1 MKKTE
6 HQILKSILSKTLK
19 MITSG
24 TQAAA
29 FNMNRMLLTEE
40 AGGLAGGRKLKDGP
54 WDTPHN

>member
-1 MKKTE
+1 
-6 HQILKSILSKTLK
+6 

>member
-1 MKKTE
+1 
-6 HQILKSILSKTLK
+6 

-29 FNMNRMLLTEE
+29 FNMNRMLTEQ
-40 AGGLAGGRKLKDGP
+40 AGRLAGGRKPDGP